1 MSKIVSHD
9 PRDSS
14 MCVSISSLGLF
25 QSFRDS
31 KATHGMSSYSYLPN
45 SVAHPLFADRTR
57 PNGVYDRLAK
67 SFMDMGPAALAN
79 AEVNEH
85 FFHHNFGESW
95 STNYSYWDCN
105 SLQFSANV
113 FSKVVGQ
120 AFGTYAG
127 AQGNHYAGRDPKNPI
142 KITDSTKVKCTFV
155 LGCPTNAPASIQN
168 LFYNQICTLDGMRD
182 VDRIEEQVD
191 VKEIV
196 KSLRSG
202 GEADALVLTGEPL
215 YTVMKK
221 ENGKKQSESQ
231 RETVVHPRSKL
242 AKCTVDGDLKLVDVE
257 VTLDLPDSIVNPVV
271 GPAIPK
277 QHEIYLGAEYD
288 HRLMPDFGGPVFTL
302 DKAKL
307 VQPNWQNV
315 KNDFITPWM
324 NYDQLRPGVLVVAN
338 IGIRVYVLTPKYGS
352 GNIKKIYHATI
363 NSMKVV
369 AESPIPVTPP
379 SAISRQG
386 KSLKATVEKEVSAA
400 ASALDAIV
408 WRETTSGREP
418 GESVCAVDVPTER
431 DGAVA
436 DGKRKKQR
444 K

>member
-1 MSKIVSHD
+1 
-9 PRDSS
+9 
-14 MCVSISSLGLF
+14 
-25 QSFRDS
+25 
-31 KATHGMSSYSYLPN
+31 MSSYSYLPN
-45 SVAHPLFADRTR
+45 SFAHPLFADRTR

-85 FFHHNFGESW
+85 FFRHNFGESW
-95 STNYSYWDCN
+95 SANYSYRDCN
-105 SLQFSANV
+105 SQEFSANV
-113 FSKVVGQ
+113 FGEVVGQ

-127 AQGNHYAGRDPKNPI
+127 AQGNHYAGRDLENPI

-155 LGCPTNAPASIQN
+155 LGCPTNAPASVQN
-168 LFYNQICTLDGMRD
+168 LFYNQICTLDGIRD
-182 VDRIEEQVD
+182 VDRIEEVRSGTQVD

-202 GEADALVLTGEPL
+202 GEAEALVLTGEPL
-215 YTVMKK
+215 YTVLKK
-221 ENGKKQSESQ
+221 ENGKRQFESQ

-242 AKCTVDGDLKLVDVE
+242 TKRTVDGDLKLVNVE
-257 VTLDLPDSIVNPVV
+257 ATLDLPDSIVNPVV

-277 QHEIYLGAEYD
+277 RTSLLFLSIFMYQGLDILEHEIYLGAEYD
-288 HRLMPDFGGPVFTL
+288 YRLMPDFGGPVFAL

-307 VQPNWQNV
+307 VQPNWRNI
-315 KNDFITPWM
+315 KNEFITPWM

-338 IGIRVYVLTPKYGS
+338 VGIRVYVLTPKNGS
-352 GNIKKIYHATI
+352 GFIKKIYHATI

-369 AESPIPVTPP
+369 AESPIPVAPP

-386 KSLKATVEKEVSAA
+386 KSLKVMVEKKVSAA
-400 ASALDAIV
+400 ASVLDAID
-408 WRETTSGREP
+408 WHETTANCEP
-418 GESVCAVDVPTER
+418 DESDCAVDVSIER
-431 DGAVA
+431 NGAVA